1 MAIKSFTPFNKG
13 GLIQSD
19 DWNTTF
25 QTDGL
30 QGTIEGV
37 VGEQVSKE
45 GITLDVCNKG
55 LHGTADGVSGG
66 GAPHFFGRKTD
77 RCQADHI
84 IQTTGEVAVTSNGGF
99 TPLTVDWTDERAN
112 LQVGDLIVVEFVGT
126 LDTVQYCTETWAV
139 GGTPDPTQPPGTP
152 SDYFDKYYS
161 SLRFVVDTDGSGGS
175 GPQEPP
181 IAGHC
186 MHYFSP
192 WQAKTEVLGL
202 IELGLA
208 YTKGDEDFD
217 GAKNGGPGF
226 ALDFHMLM
234 VYSYLGTE
242 DSLTFRV
249 FAKPGAGPGSQD
261 STFAPPAMKIYQ
273 GSQLYSQVIRRGN

>member
-1 MAIKSFTPFNKG
+1 MAIKSFTPFKKG

-25 QTDGL
+25 QTNGL

-55 LHGTADGVSGG
+55 LAATADGVSGG
-66 GAPHFFGRKTD
+66 GAPHYFGRKTD
-77 RCQADHI
+77 FCQVDHI
-84 IQTTGEVAVTSNGGF
+84 IQTTGETIVANNGGF
-99 TPLTVDWTDERAN
+99 TPLTVSWTGEREN

-126 LDTVQYCTETWAV
+126 LDTVQYCTESWNV
-139 GGTPDPTQPPGTP
+139 GGSLSNTVPPGTP

-161 SLRFVVDTDGSGGS
+161 SLRFVLNTDGTGAIE
-175 GPQEPP
+175 EPGF
-181 IAGHC
+181 ASHC
-186 MHYFSP
+186 IHYFSP
-192 WQAKTEVLGL
+192 WQAKTEAAGL
-202 IELGLA
+202 LENGLV
-208 YTKGDEDFD
+208 YTKGTYGFD
-217 GAKNGGPGF
+217 GARNGGPGF

-242 DSLTFRV
+242 TSLNFQV
-249 FAKPGAGPGSQD
+249 AAKPGAGPGSQD
-261 STFAPPAMKIYQ
+261 GAFAPPAMKIYS
-273 GSQLYSQVIRRGN
+273 GSTLYSYVIRRGN